1 MNEIQEQLRDAIA
14 AAVNG
19 AEPSFDVM
27 TAVRRR
33 YRRRLRR
40 LATAGA
46 GVVAVVAM
54 TAAFIAARHALPGH
68 QAPGAATAR
77 SGKPGLHP
85 RAPLF
90 PGGGRLLLADAGA
103 LRWLYPDGRTIR
115 IPGKF
120 DGARVSAGELL
131 AWRYSQFGPSYYTM
145 RPDGSGQ
152 RLVLPAGHDKK
163 LDVIAAQ
170 LSPDASKL
178 AYIQQD
184 VVSQVKVTDTAWVL
198 DLATGKRTDLGA
210 ISDSAFAWLD
220 DATILTTA
228 PDGKSLVLISAATGR
243 TSRYVSVTDPALVGA
258 YEHARPGAGPPAF
271 IGSDGVRGSGASA
284 RVAVWLAAA
293 TRHGLSTRP
302 AEIVLNGR
310 TPVVTYAPKTPEA
323 LALTWG
329 PGDLVL
335 LQTGAGDRPGS
346 WKAYAA
352 TLQSGRPSRSLPY
365 GMDGATFNPAGN
377 VMALQDSGAVTFVA
391 TPRPACERATRC
403 LAFQPTALPQ
413 SGTVQAW
420 LP

>member
-1 MNEIQEQLRDAIA
+1 MNDIQERLRDAIT

-33 YRRRLRR
+33 HRRRLRR
-40 LATAGA
+40 LAAVGA
-46 GVVAVVAM
+46 AAVAVVAT
-54 TAAFIAARHALPGH
+54 TAAFLAARHALPGH
-68 QAPGAATAR
+68 QAPGAATTR
-77 SGKPGLHP
+77 SGKPDLHP

-103 LRWLYPDGRTIR
+103 LRWLYPTGRTIR
-115 IPGKF
+115 IPGRF

-145 RPDGSGQ
+145 SLNGSRQ

-163 LDVIAAQ
+163 LGVIDAQ

-184 VVSQVKVTDTAWVL
+184 MVSQAKVTDTAWVL

-210 ISDSAFAWLD
+210 MFDSAFAWLD

-243 TSRYVSVTDPALVGA
+243 SSRYLAVSDPALVGA

-284 RVAVWLAAA
+284 LVAVSLAAKNRFGGVA
-293 TRHGLSTRP
+293 RP
-302 AEIVLNGR
+302 AEVVLHGG
-310 TPVVTYAPKTPEA
+310 TPVVSYAPKTPEA
-323 LALTWG
+323 LGLSWG
-329 PGDLVL
+329 PRDLVL
-335 LQTGAGDRPGS
+335 LRTGAGDGPGS

-352 TLQSGRPSRSLPY
+352 TLQSGRPSRSFPY
-365 GMDGATFNPAGN
+365 GMDGAAFNPAGN
-377 VMALQDSGAVTFVA
+377 VMALQDSATVTFVA
-391 TPRPACERATRC
+391 TPRPACEHATRC
-403 LAFQPTALPQ
+403 LAFQPTALLQ

>member
-1 MNEIQEQLRDAIA
+1 MNDIQERLRDAITA
-14 AAVNG
+14 TVDG

-33 YRRRLRR
+33 HRWRLRR
-40 LATAGA
+40 LAAAGA
-46 GVVAVVAM
+46 AAVAVVAT
-54 TAAFIAARHALPGH
+54 TAALLAARHALSGQ
-68 QAPGAATAR
+68 QAPVTATTKH
-77 SGKPGLHP
+77 GE
-85 RAPLF
+85 LF

-131 AWRYSQFGPSYYTM
+131 AWRYSHFGASYYTM
-145 RPDGSGQ
+145 RLDGSGQ
-152 RLVLPAGHDKK
+152 RLVLPAVHDRK
-163 LDVIAAQ
+163 LDVIGAY
-170 LSPDASKL
+170 LSPDESKL

-184 VVSQVKVTDTAWVL
+184 VVSQAKVTDTAWVL

-210 ISDSAFAWLD
+210 MFDSAFAWLD

-243 TSRYVSVTDPALVGA
+243 RSRYVAVTDPALAGA
-258 YEHARPGAGPPAF
+258 YEHAQPGAGPPAF
-271 IGSDGVRGSGASA
+271 IGSDGGVRGSGASA
-284 RVAVWLAAA
+284 LVAVWLAAKD
-293 TRHGLSTRP
+293 RYGGIKRP
-302 AEIVLNGR
+302 AEVVLNGR
-310 TPVVTYAPKTPEA
+310 TPVVTYAPKTPDA
-323 LALTWG
+323 LGLAWG

-335 LQTGAGDRPGS
+335 LQTGAGDGPGT

-352 TLQSGRPSRSLPY
+352 TLQSGRPSRSVPG
-365 GMDGATFNPAGN
+365 GMAGATFNPAGN
-377 VMALQDSGAVTFVA
+377 VMALQDGGTVTFVA
-391 TPRPACERATRC
+391 TPRPACEHATRC